1 MLARRIDLFLRKTRM
16 PQTKFGRLAINDPRF
31 VRDIRNGRVPG
42 ARIEQRVE
50 LFMNTYKEP
59 RRAH

>member
-1 MLARRIDLFLRKTRM
+1 MLARRIDLFLRETRM

-42 ARIEQRVE
+42 ARTEQRLE
-50 LFMNTYKEP
+50 HFMNTYREP
-59 RRAH
+59 HRAH